1 MKVTKQEIYDTKNKC
16 HNIVIGKKYKN
27 APASKSESRMEAVP
41 EEAITVI
48 HKGAEL
54 SKLKHVDVV
63 NIIPHESQR
72 DSISATETPILFSG
86 DGILRQALLS
96 FSYVGQDE
104 KTLKDTI
111 TMSKKVCSV
120 SKAQAIAASDI
131 RLHCSSPSSLSGD
144 SIQIP
149 FSQKTLNHGMK
160 SLPSGTIL
168 TGSLSLGNLPL
179 VSLPPVTLSSGTF
192 SQATL
197 PLMSETTRRLPPVSE
212 IPRPGNIPPLSSS
225 STVASSNAGTGI
237 ITAMPASFSEVPAY
251 EVPQLGTS
259 SLKVLVPLSSVPT
272 SIHRATVSPIHVQTS
287 ASPSKENSVTL
298 VCSSLPKMEPSILST
313 SQKVLPLPPMSEMK
327 SRHLNHL
334 HTLPHSEIS
343 VSSSSADS
351 NDAIHEVIPVST
363 DILTVAGCTSRTSI
377 SVLTTPVSSD
387 STHGSSTNPIKLDE
401 NHDSAEDLSH
411 GDSIPS
417 IAVSHFQTSNGPSPD
432 LNHIIIPVSSGINP
446 GKLDDHQDIGQI
458 ITIPLTSS
466 AIYGHP
472 VGISIP
478 LSGSAVPVQVSS
490 GMLPMSCSLLPVS
503 TTALQVSTSDHPT
516 TTATVSPLLQTSDTV
531 QSYPSVSPSTAG
543 TTGQQQ
549 LPRISSDISSMVTVT
564 SSMVVPIST
573 TNTMTCVTSV
583 STAGNSVPGTMV
595 PVTSSSQSMA
605 VTSVPSSSVTTTTA
619 TMVFATQTTSVE
631 PVATYTMQSPAEILS
646 QLSKA
651 RVFPTMSSS
660 QVSSVLSALA
670 SDGCHLDLEADSSH
684 HVELL
689 TQQQVMQ
696 LPDKVST
703 LTQTEDHT
711 IELGCSINKV
721 VNVAGEVHL
730 TGNSLHLLNH
740 AQAPSLPLQDKQ
752 HTVVEMN
759 GPVDMGTDTLK
770 QLPPIYPRITS
781 KINDFITT
789 AGPPKSSN
797 ARKRGSDSVTRLHSE
812 TMFIKQ
818 EELEGHK
825 LNNKVGNE
833 GTSKKQQGIRDAEVY
848 SFAEQ
853 VACYKCKLCP
863 FLTLESKNVALHV
876 QLVHGNQPPEPRHEI
891 KCPGCKNVFFTSKS
905 LRVHLSQDHQV
916 SDEELRT
923 LVEVVIKT
931 SFKDAK
937 AKNKLYKKRRKS
949 IAKSQS
955 PAVNLES
962 DGKDLASVVEVSE
975 HMAPEILVD
984 ECSKIR
990 VRDLNQELPGMEE
1003 TPSDAGIATVHVR
1016 NEDNHNSNVVAD
1028 ADVREGPLV
1037 IDDDP
1042 LIQQKRT
1049 KMAVEE
1055 GCEFKMIKTDA
1066 EPVVG
1071 PAPGSDMVVCNAGEP
1086 TVTNKDHSPEVRSTE
1101 PTAKKRRGRPKG
1113 SKNVTDTGYRKLT
1126 PAQKVLEKELGYR
1139 CDIDG
1144 CAVRLR
1150 SHDNIEYHRR
1160 CHHGEKFLC
1169 PECSE
1174 ETIHWNTL
1182 STHLWRYHVID
1193 MELFSCDQCS
1203 YKTNSYS
1210 KLMNVHRRIH
1220 GDERPFLCDT
1230 CGKGFKNPKQMRNHK
1245 AIHVSK
1251 QKKKNGPSG
1260 ECDVC
1265 GRSFSNSRML
1275 RIHKDNVHGKLRPH
1289 LCNYCGYSASS
1300 RSTLKMH
1307 MRLHTGEKPFHCDEC
1322 EYMTAD
1328 HNSLRR
1334 HKMRHSGDKPY
1345 KCPHCSYACIQSSTY
1360 KAHLNTKHPGLETGL
1375 MFSCHMCSFRS
1386 VRKDNYLAHVAEHES
1401 GANPSNR
1408 HRKHS
1413 SPKPQ
1418 DDSNKTT
1425 KQQEMEKSRLPVI
1438 INISNIITPVEP
1450 EGTTLAEDNVE
1461 PSDNVHLI
1469 YNSSSVEGLLRQ
1481 SAETVEEGRFGVEM
1495 STDSVIHLV
1504 EDLDANSN
1512 NNGGQTVV
1520 QNVQTLCVANIET
1533 VTEMPLTPEFEA
1545 EQITGDIQDIKEPQE
1560 LKFKVAEDLAS

>member
-1 MKVTKQEIYDTKNKC
+1 
-16 HNIVIGKKYKN
+16 
-27 APASKSESRMEAVP
+27 
-41 EEAITVI
+41 
-48 HKGAEL
+48 
-54 SKLKHVDVV
+54 
-63 NIIPHESQR
+63 
-72 DSISATETPILFSG
+72 
-86 DGILRQALLS
+86 
-96 FSYVGQDE
+96 
-104 KTLKDTI
+104 
-111 TMSKKVCSV
+111 MSKKVCSV

-377 SVLTTPVSSD
+377 SVLTTPVVQWHQPWQAGRPPGHWTDHHDPSHLQCHLWPSSRHFHP
-387 STHGSSTNPIKLDE
+387 TVRQCGSSAGVIWHAAHVMQPAPCL
-401 NHDSAEDLSH
+401 HH
-411 GDSIPS
+411 CPPS
-417 IAVSHFQTSNGPSPD
+417 V
-432 LNHIIIPVSSGINP
+432 
-446 GKLDDHQDIGQI
+446 HQRPPYYNCHC
-458 ITIPLTSS
+458 ITIAADFRYCS
-466 AIYGHP
+466 
-472 VGISIP
+472 VIP
-478 LSGSAVPVQVSS
+478 LSEPKHCRHNRPA
-490 GMLPMSCSLLPVS
+490 
-503 TTALQVSTSDHPT
+503 
-516 TTATVSPLLQTSDTV
+516 AT
-531 QSYPSVSPSTAG
+531 
-543 TTGQQQ
+543 
-549 LPRISSDISSMVTVT
+549 PRISSDISSMVTVT

-583 STAGNSVPGTMV
+583 STAGN
-595 PVTSSSQSMA
+595 
-605 VTSVPSSSVTTTTA
+605 SVTTTTA

-1203 YKTNSYS
+1203 YKTNSTNVQS
-1210 KLMNVHRRIH
+1210 NGFVNGVSSIASLSFFSTKL
-1220 GDERPFLCDT
+1220 FLIPLSC
-1230 CGKGFKNPKQMRNHK
+1230 
-1245 AIHVSK
+1245 
-1251 QKKKNGPSG
+1251 
-1260 ECDVC
+1260 
-1265 GRSFSNSRML
+1265 
-1275 RIHKDNVHGKLRPH
+1275 
-1289 LCNYCGYSASS
+1289 
-1300 RSTLKMH
+1300 
-1307 MRLHTGEKPFHCDEC
+1307 LHCTE
-1322 EYMTAD
+1322 
-1328 HNSLRR
+1328 
-1334 HKMRHSGDKPY
+1334 
-1345 KCPHCSYACIQSSTY
+1345 
-1360 KAHLNTKHPGLETGL
+1360 GLETGL

-1450 EGTTLAEDNVE
+1450 EGTTLAED
-1461 PSDNVHLI
+1461 
-1469 YNSSSVEGLLRQ
+1469 
-1481 SAETVEEGRFGVEM
+1481 TVEEGRFGVEM